1 MRITSILENQKI
13 EKRIA
18 ITPEIAKKYIS
29 LGFEVSLSENY
40 GNHLGIKDE
49 EYKELGVSISK
60 DEKEIISSA
69 DIIVQLGL
77 LDDDKSSLFKENQS
91 FIGVLN
97 PYENKDKIN
106 DLVKKN
112 INTFSLELLPRIT
125 RAQSMDILSS
135 QANLAGYKAVVE
147 SFAHFEK
154 AIPMMMTAAGTIP
167 AAKVLVV
174 GAGVAGLQAIATAKR
189 MGAIVFATDVRL
201 ASKEQVE
208 SLGGKFLTVEGA
220 ENLETEGGYAKEASD
235 DFKKKQEEL
244 LSETLKKIDI
254 VVCTALIPG
263 KKAPII
269 IKEDMINN
277 MKAGSIIYD
286 LAAIQGGNTA
296 HTKVDEIVDKNGVK
310 IMGESNI
317 LNKLPTSASNLYA
330 KNVFNFVSN
339 LYDKENITLF
349 KSLLRQEL
357 NAAGL
362 IINATLNLS
371 LSHTEANIIQE
382 TMIRFKIAIDK
393 LSEHIQIKDPQKS
406 IKRRSHETYIL
417 SKTMRIRLA
426 KKSDIWLLYN
436 WVNKIDSIENKLITN
451 KKIPKTDHKIW
462 YENSLKNKNRYIW
475 IIENQHIAIGQ
486 LRFDINEDKKLCFID
501 IYIDKE
507 HRKNNFGQNA
517 YKSSY

>member
-1 MRITSILENQKI
+1 MKIASTLENQRL

-18 ITPEIAKKYIS
+18 ITPEIAKKYTS
-29 LGFEVSLSENY
+29 LGFEVLLPKNY
-40 GNHLGIKDE
+40 GSHLGIKDE
-49 EYKELGVSISK
+49 EYKKLGVSILN
-60 DEKEIISSA
+60 DEKEIINSA

-77 LDDDKSSLFKENQS
+77 LGDDKNSILRENQT

-97 PYENKDKIN
+97 PYENKGKIN

-189 MGAIVFATDVRL
+189 MGAIVFATDVRM

-220 ENLETEGGYAKEASD
+220 ENLETEGGYAKEASE

-263 KKAPII
+263 KKAPVI

-277 MKAGSIIYD
+277 MKSGSTIYD

-339 LYDKENITLF
+339 LYDKENKNININLDDEIIKKTL
-349 KSLLRQEL
+349 
-357 NAAGL
+357 
-362 IINATLNLS
+362 
-371 LSHTEANIIQE
+371 
-382 TMIRFKIAIDK
+382 
-393 LSEHIQIKDPQKS
+393 IK
-406 IKRRSHETYIL
+406 
-417 SKTMRIRLA
+417 
-426 KKSDIWLLYN
+426 
-436 WVNKIDSIENKLITN
+436 
-451 KKIPKTDHKIW
+451 
-462 YENSLKNKNRYIW
+462 
-475 IIENQHIAIGQ
+475 
-486 LRFDINEDKKLCFID
+486 
-501 IYIDKE
+501 
-507 HRKNNFGQNA
+507 
-517 YKSSY
+517 